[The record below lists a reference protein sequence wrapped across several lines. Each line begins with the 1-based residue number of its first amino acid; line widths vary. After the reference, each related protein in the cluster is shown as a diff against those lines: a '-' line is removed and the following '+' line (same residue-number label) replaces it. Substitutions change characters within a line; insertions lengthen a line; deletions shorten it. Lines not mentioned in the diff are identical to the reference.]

1 MVVSQAAARN
11 CFVNRAFELR
21 KELGLTQ
28 AKLARLTGE
37 SQSHISDRERGRRE
51 LTRLALMALL
61 YLRSL
66 NRAQLNALLAD
77 PSKLEDER

>member
-28 AKLARLTGE
+28 AKLARLTGK
-37 SQSHISDRERGRRE
+37 SQSHISTGS
-51 LTRLALMALL
+51 AGAA
-61 YLRSL
+61 S
-66 NRAQLNALLAD
+66 
-77 PSKLEDER
+77 